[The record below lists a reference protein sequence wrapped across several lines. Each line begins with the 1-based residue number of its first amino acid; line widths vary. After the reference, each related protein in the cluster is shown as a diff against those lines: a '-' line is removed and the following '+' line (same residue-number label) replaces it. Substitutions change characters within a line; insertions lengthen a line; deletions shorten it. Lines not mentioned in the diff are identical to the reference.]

1 MADMWETYVT
11 DLHDN
16 FKTMYANWPPNVPIR
31 LGDFGTLGNKILHVK
46 GNVAD
51 IFGIKFK
58 ERPGTAERAQYS
70 YRSAESTEVTFKAQ
84 GQGGTG
90 GVSINASVA
99 VAFSSKNAVFFN
111 AAACEH
117 RSIEDEI
124 SLGKDVMQL
133 FEKGQW
139 DDDWVIVTRLIS
151 SAAATVAIAA
161 SASASIT
168 FEADAKV
175 PRVDLA
181 NAGIKLT
188 TAHEKNIGFSV
199 ATEALTPLLGYSKI
213 QPGWWPWGEK
223 DWRPMERMAAGTPV
237 HNSLGV
243 RKQLA
248 EAGVAMSD
256 AFHFGRLRE

>member
-1 MADMWETYVT
+1 MADMWDTYVT

-16 FKTMYANWPPNVPIR
+16 FKSLYANWPPNVPVR
-31 LGDFGTLGNKILHVK
+31 LGDFGTLSSKILHVK
-46 GNVAD
+46 GNIAD

-90 GVSINASVA
+90 GVSVNASVGIS
-99 VAFSSKNAVFFN
+99 FSSKNAVFFN

-124 SLGKDVMQL
+124 SLGKEVMQL
-133 FEKGQW
+133 FETERW

-151 SAAATVAIAA
+151 SAATTIAIAA

-168 FEADAKV
+168 FEADANV
-175 PRVDLA
+175 PKVDLA
-181 NAGIKLT
+181 NAGIKLST
-188 TAHEKNIGFSV
+188 SHEKNIGFSV
-199 ATEALTPLLGYSKI
+199 ATDALVPLLGYSKI

-223 DWRPMERMAAGTPV
+223 DWRPVERMATATAV

-243 RKQLA
+243 RKRLA
-248 EAGVAMSD
+248 DAGVRVAD
-256 AFHFGRLRE
+256 AFHFGRLTE